1 MQDWIKDFIATIGSI
16 FGAVLATSALVIW
29 KKIKKKNKDIF
40 PENNEDENHLIKTVA
55 ILTETKKELKQLK
68 RAFLIYVKN
77 NGVNEET
84 KKIIVNILEENNE
97 KI

>member
-1 MQDWIKDFIATIGSI
+1 MQDWIKELITAIGSI
-16 FGAVLATSALVIW
+16 FGTVLAASALVIW

-40 PENNEDENHLIKTVA
+40 VENTEDENHLIKTVA

-84 KKIIVNILEENNE
+84 KKNYRKYIGG
-97 KI
+97 K